1 LPGGFLFAGFL
12 HDILQDTFGRASH
25 AGQVFCNR
33 PDLNMIP
40 IAPSAPVAHFI
51 NHLLAQESWA
61 RNKLLPHAGKIACI
75 DLQTLQL
82 RLKVASD
89 GLLENA
95 GADEQAQ
102 VTIYVKLSDLPLIA
116 QNRERAFSYVKIEG
130 DADFAN
136 TISNLSQNL
145 RWEAEEDLSKLFGDV
160 AAVRM
165 VGFAR
170 SLHKT
175 ALEAHQKIQE
185 NLAEYFLEE
194 NPMLV
199 RPQAVQ
205 GFSTEVNKTRDDVE
219 RLIKRIEKLERMRG

>member
-1 LPGGFLFAGFL
+1 
-12 HDILQDTFGRASH
+12 
-25 AGQVFCNR
+25 
-33 PDLNMIP
+33 MIP
-40 IAPSAPVAHFI
+40 IAPFI

-61 RNKLLPHAGKIACI
+61 KNRLLPHAGKIACI
-75 DLQTLQL
+75 DLQSMQL
-82 RLKVASD
+82 RLKVATN
-89 GLLENA
+89 GLLED
-95 GADEQAQ
+95 ADAKSEAQ
-102 VTIYVKLSDLPLIA
+102 VTIYVKINDLPLIA

-136 TISNLSQNL
+136 TISYLSQNL

-165 VGFAR
+165 VGMAK
-170 SLHKT
+170 SLHQT
-175 ALEAHQKIQE
+175 AMETHQKIQE

-199 RPQAVQ
+199 RPAAVQ
-205 GFSTEVNKTRDDVE
+205 GLAAEVNKTRDDVE